1 MHMGPVIALYA
12 VGLAII
18 AILTK
23 IIGCGLGAKAC
34 GYKDYKCL
42 RIGVGMISR
51 GEDALIDAN
60 KGIESGLMS
69 SSVVA
74 PVIIVAIETT
84 IITPII
90 LKPVLMKKGP
100 NADVVA
106 TSKLV
111 ENVEERTEMVTGVK
125 K

>member
-1 MHMGPVIALYA
+1 M
-12 VGLAII
+12 
-18 AILTK
+18 
-23 IIGCGLGAKAC
+23 
-34 GYKDYKCL
+34 
-42 RIGVGMISR
+42 GMISR
-51 GEDALIDAN
+51 GEVALIVAN
-60 KGIESGLMS
+60 KGIEAGLMS

-74 PVIIVAIETT
+74 PVIIVVIVTT

-90 LKPVLMKKGP
+90 LKPVFMKKGP